1 MAITG
6 RRRCSLA
13 RAAKGFP
20 IHALLRFAAVRTI
33 PPRTTLGNA
42 RPTRR
47 ALGTFDA
54 TAASAMSRDSVEPSA
69 GVGVLKRSLANAPV
83 FKSISAHLMDE
94 PPTSIPRPKG
104 EVVNLSHAFC
114 FTCRPRVND
123 PIITPNM
130 NLIDT
135 QFATRR
141 NVALQPG
148 TLLAALL
155 DRLTRTLGKN
165 PDTATARDIYDALSL
180 AVREELT
187 LRWLATQRRV
197 ANAHV
202 KRVCYFSVEYLPGR
216 SLLNALSS
224 LEGGLLQEA
233 RAALRE
239 LGYDLDDIADQEVD
253 PGLGNG
259 GLGRLAACFLDSLA
273 TLQYPAVG
281 YGIRY
286 DYGIFTQVIGPDGGQ
301 REVASSWL
309 RLRNVW
315 ETPRGNVR
323 FTVRFGGRIDA
334 EETGAPGDLG
344 RWVGTSDIY
353 AIGFD
358 QLIPGNR
365 GPTVNHLRLWSGR
378 AITPFHI
385 DAFNAGDYAAAV
397 QEQVDAKN
405 LSRVLYPD
413 DSTPQGKELRLK
425 QQYFFVSASLQ
436 DILAT
441 HLSEGRSLASMPDSI
456 AIQLN
461 DTHAA
466 VAIPELMRL
475 LVDEHGLSWNESWLI
490 TTRVFAYTNHT
501 LLPEALESW
510 PVAMFERLLPRH
522 LQIIYLINRDF
533 LQSVEARYP
542 GDDERRRSLSII
554 DDTGDR
560 RVRMAHL
567 AVIGS
572 HRVNGVAQLHSDL
585 MRQQVF
591 SGFAD
596 LYPDR
601 FINVTNG
608 IAVRRWL
615 KQSNPGLAALLTER
629 LGSAWENDLEE
640 IGRLIGAADDAEFR
654 RQFRGIKRTNKQR
667 LADEVMRR
675 TGVELSVNSLFDVQV
690 KRIHEYKRQLLNL
703 LYVVSRYRRIR
714 DNPRADIV
722 PRSVIFAGKA
732 APGYAMAK
740 SVIKLINNVAR
751 TVDADPLARGK
762 LQVAFLPDYDVSLAQ
777 KIMPAADLSQQIST
791 AGMEASGTGN
801 MKLALNGAL
810 TIGTLDGANIEIR
823 DHVGAENVFIFGL
836 TADEV
841 AARRCAGYVPRRE
854 LDGNPELKSTLCLI
868 ESGFFSPGRPDDA
881 KPVVDRLLSDGEPF
895 MVLADFAA
903 YVRAQ
908 DRVDAL
914 YALEDEWS
922 YKAIVNCLNM
932 GYFSSD
938 RSIREYADRI
948 WGVKPVMKRREFD
961 RPCNNRFRSVLVR
974 RRQARAHIR
983 EARCAFV

>member
-1 MAITG
+1 
-6 RRRCSLA
+6 
-13 RAAKGFP
+13 
-20 IHALLRFAAVRTI
+20 
-33 PPRTTLGNA
+33 
-42 RPTRR
+42 
-47 ALGTFDA
+47 
-54 TAASAMSRDSVEPSA
+54 
-69 GVGVLKRSLANAPV
+69 
-83 FKSISAHLMDE
+83 
-94 PPTSIPRPKG
+94 
-104 EVVNLSHAFC
+104 
-114 FTCRPRVND
+114 
-123 PIITPNM
+123 M
-130 NLIDT
+130 NSIDT
-135 QFATRR
+135 QFTTRR

-148 TLLAALL
+148 TLQAALL
-155 DRLTRTLGKN
+155 ERLTRTLGKN
-165 PDTATARDIYDALSL
+165 PDSATARDIYDALSI

-197 ANAHV
+197 AQAHV

-224 LEGGLLQEA
+224 LEGDLLHEA
-233 RAALRE
+233 RTALRDMGHE
-239 LGYDLDDIADQEVD
+239 LEDIAAQEVD

-286 DYGIFTQVIGPDGGQ
+286 DYGIFTQVIGADGGQ

-315 ETPRGNVR
+315 EMPSGSVR
-323 FTVRFGGRIDA
+323 FTVRFGGRIKVPENA
-334 EETGAPGDLG
+334 ARVEQH
-344 RWVGTSDIY
+344 RWVDTTDIY

-358 QLIPGNR
+358 QLTPGNR
-365 GPTVNHLRLWSGR
+365 GLTVNHLRLWSGR

-385 DAFNAGDYAAAV
+385 DAFNAGDYPAAV
-397 QEQVDAKN
+397 QEQLEAKN

-441 HLSEGRSLASMPDSI
+441 HLSEERSLASMPDSI

-461 DTHAA
+461 DTHPA

-475 LVDEHGLSWNESWLI
+475 LIDEHGLSWSESWGI
-490 TTRVFAYTNHT
+490 TTRVFSYTNHT
-501 LLPEALESW
+501 LLPEALETWS
-510 PVAMFERLLPRH
+510 VAMFERLLPRH

-533 LQSVEARYP
+533 LQSVESRYP
-542 GDDERRRSLSII
+542 GDLDRRRRLSII
-554 DDTGDR
+554 DDEGDR

-585 MRQQVF
+585 MRKHVF

-615 KQSNPGLAALLTER
+615 KQSNPGLSALLTER

-640 IGRLIGAADDAEFR
+640 LGRLTGAADDPEFR

-667 LADEVMRR
+667 LADEIMKR
-675 TGVELSVNSLFDVQV
+675 TGVEISVNSMFDVQV

-703 LYVVSRYRRIR
+703 LYVVTRYRRIR
-714 DNPRADIV
+714 ENPSADVV
-722 PRSVIFAGKA
+722 PRTVIFAGKA

-740 SVIKLINNVAR
+740 AIIKLINNVAR
-751 TVDADPLARGK
+751 TIEADPAMRDK
-762 LQVAFLPDYDVSLAQ
+762 LRVVFLPDYDVSLAQ

-823 DHVGAENVFIFGL
+823 DHVGAENMFIFGL
-836 TADEV
+836 TAEQV
-841 AARRCAGYVPRRE
+841 AARRSDYQPRRE
-854 LDGNPELKSTLCLI
+854 LDANPELKSTLELI
-868 ESGFFSPGRPDDA
+868 ESGFFSLGRPDDA
-881 KPVVDRLLSDGEPF
+881 KPVVSRLLSDGEPF
-895 MVLADFAA
+895 LVLADFAA
-903 YVRAQ
+903 YALAQ
-908 DRVDAL
+908 DQVDAL
-914 YALEDEWS
+914 YVSEDEWS
-922 YKAIVNCLNM
+922 QKAIVNCLNM

-948 WGVKPVMKRREFD
+948 WAVKPV
-961 RPCNNRFRSVLVR
+961 V
-974 RRQARAHIR
+974 
-983 EARCAFV
+983 

>member
-1 MAITG
+1 M
-6 RRRCSLA
+6 
-13 RAAKGFP
+13 
-20 IHALLRFAAVRTI
+20 
-33 PPRTTLGNA
+33 NA
-42 RPTRR
+42 
-47 ALGTFDA
+47 
-54 TAASAMSRDSVEPSA
+54 
-69 GVGVLKRSLANAPV
+69 
-83 FKSISAHLMDE
+83 
-94 PPTSIPRPKG
+94 
-104 EVVNLSHAFC
+104 
-114 FTCRPRVND
+114 
-123 PIITPNM
+123 
-130 NLIDT
+130 IDT
-135 QFATRR
+135 QFSTRR
-141 NVALQPG
+141 NAALQPG
-148 TLLAALL
+148 TLQAALL

-165 PDTATARDIYDALSL
+165 PDSATARDIYDALSL

-224 LEGGLLQEA
+224 LEGGLLHEA
-233 RAALRE
+233 RTALRDM
-239 LGYDLDDIADQEVD
+239 GYDLDDIAAQEVD

-273 TLQYPAVG
+273 TLQYPAAG

-286 DYGIFTQVIGPDGGQ
+286 DYGIFTQVIGADGGQ

-323 FTVRFGGRIDA
+323 YTVRFGGRIEA
-334 EETGAPGDLG
+334 E
-344 RWVGTSDIY
+344 RWVGTTDIY

-365 GPTVNHLRLWSGR
+365 SPTVNHLRLWSGR

-385 DAFNAGDYAAAV
+385 DAFNAGNYAAAV
-397 QEQVDAKN
+397 QEQMEAKN

-441 HLSEGRSLASMPDSI
+441 HLSENRPLASLPESI

-461 DTHAA
+461 DTHPA

-475 LVDEHGLSWNESWLI
+475 LIDEHGLSWSESWLI
-490 TTRVFAYTNHT
+490 STAVFSYTNHT
-501 LLPEALESW
+501 LLPEALETW
-510 PVAMFERLLPRH
+510 PVAMFEHLLPRH
-522 LQIIYLINRDF
+522 LQIIYLVNRDF
-533 LQSVEARYP
+533 LQSVEARFP
-542 GDDERRRSLSII
+542 GDNDRRRRLSII
-554 DDTGDR
+554 DDDADR

-567 AVIGS
+567 AIVGS

-585 MRQQVF
+585 MRKHVF

-615 KQSNPGLAALLTER
+615 KQSNPGLSALLSEH

-640 IGRLIGAADDAEFR
+640 LGRLTGAAEDAEFR

-667 LADEVMRR
+667 LADEVVRR
-675 TGVELSVNSLFDVQV
+675 TGVELSLNSLFDVQV

-703 LYVVSRYRRIR
+703 LYVVMRYRRIR
-714 DNPRADIV
+714 DNPRADVV

-740 SVIKLINNVAR
+740 AIIKLINNVAR
-751 TVDADPLARGK
+751 TVNSDPAVRDK
-762 LQVAFLPDYDVSLAQ
+762 LRVVFLPDYDVSLAQ

-841 AARRCAGYVPRRE
+841 ASRRAAGYQPRRE
-854 LDGNPELKSTLCLI
+854 LDANPELKATLDLI
-868 ESGFFSPGRPDDA
+868 DSGFFSPERPDDA
-881 KPVVDRLLSDGEPF
+881 KPVVSRLLCDGEPF
-895 MVLADFAA
+895 LVLADFAA
-903 YVRAQ
+903 YARAQ
-908 DRVDAL
+908 DQVDAL
-914 YALEDEWS
+914 YVREDDWS
-922 YKAIVNCLNM
+922 RKAIINCLNM

-938 RSIREYADRI
+938 RSVREYADRI
-948 WGVKPVMKRREFD
+948 WAVKPVM
-961 RPCNNRFRSVLVR
+961 
-974 RRQARAHIR
+974 
-983 EARCAFV
+983 

>member
-1 MAITG
+1 M
-6 RRRCSLA
+6 
-13 RAAKGFP
+13 
-20 IHALLRFAAVRTI
+20 
-33 PPRTTLGNA
+33 
-42 RPTRR
+42 
-47 ALGTFDA
+47 
-54 TAASAMSRDSVEPSA
+54 
-69 GVGVLKRSLANAPV
+69 RS
-83 FKSISAHLMDE
+83 
-94 PPTSIPRPKG
+94 
-104 EVVNLSHAFC
+104 
-114 FTCRPRVND
+114 
-123 PIITPNM
+123 
-130 NLIDT
+130 IDT

-141 NVALQPG
+141 HAALQPG
-148 TLLAALL
+148 TLHAALL
-155 DRLTRTLGKN
+155 ERLTRTLGKN
-165 PDTATARDIYDALSL
+165 PESAGARDVYDALSL

-216 SLLNALSS
+216 SLVNALSC
-224 LEGGLLQEA
+224 LDGDLLQEA
-233 RAALRE
+233 RTALRDM
-239 LGYDLDDIADQEVD
+239 GHDLDDIAAQEVD

-323 FTVRFGGRIDA
+323 FTVRFGGRIQA
-334 EETGAPGDLG
+334 EETPAPDDMG

-397 QEQVDAKN
+397 REQVEAKN

-461 DTHAA
+461 DTHPA

-554 DDTGDR
+554 DDGGDR

-591 SGFAD
+591 CGFAD

-615 KQSNPGLAALLTER
+615 KQSNPGLSALLTER

-675 TGVELSVNSLFDVQV
+675 TGVELNVNSLFDVQV

-703 LYVVSRYRRIR
+703 LYVVTRYRRIR

-722 PRSVIFAGKA
+722 PRNVIFAGKA

-740 SVIKLINNVAR
+740 AIIKLINNVAR
-751 TVDADPLARGK
+751 TIDADPAVRDK
-762 LQVAFLPDYDVSLAQ
+762 LRVAFLPDYDVSLAQ

-836 TADEV
+836 TAQEV
-841 AARRCAGYVPRRE
+841 AARRAAGYQPRRE
-854 LDGNPELKSTLCLI
+854 LDANPDLKRTLDLI
-868 ESGFFSPGRPDDA
+868 ESGFFSPGRPHDA

-895 MVLADFAA
+895 LVLADFAA
-903 YVRAQ
+903 YARAQ
-908 DRVDAL
+908 DHVDAL
-914 YALEDEWS
+914 FVREDDWS
-922 YKAIVNCLNM
+922 HKAIINCLNM

-948 WGVKPVMKRREFD
+948 WAVKPV
-961 RPCNNRFRSVLVR
+961 
-974 RRQARAHIR
+974 I
-983 EARCAFV
+983 

>member
-1 MAITG
+1 
-6 RRRCSLA
+6 
-13 RAAKGFP
+13 
-20 IHALLRFAAVRTI
+20 
-33 PPRTTLGNA
+33 
-42 RPTRR
+42 
-47 ALGTFDA
+47 
-54 TAASAMSRDSVEPSA
+54 
-69 GVGVLKRSLANAPV
+69 
-83 FKSISAHLMDE
+83 
-94 PPTSIPRPKG
+94 
-104 EVVNLSHAFC
+104 
-114 FTCRPRVND
+114 
-123 PIITPNM
+123 M
-130 NLIDT
+130 NSIDT
-135 QFATRR
+135 QLATRR

-148 TLLAALL
+148 MLSAALL
-155 DRLTRTLGKN
+155 DRLTRELGKS
-165 PDTATARDIYDALSL
+165 PDSATPRDIYDALSL

-216 SLLNALSS
+216 SLLNALYN
-224 LEGGLLQEA
+224 LGGDFVQEA
-233 RAALRE
+233 RSSLRAMGYE
-239 LGYDLDDIADQEVD
+239 LDEIADQEVD

-273 TLQYPAVG
+273 TLQYPAVA

-286 DYGIFTQVIGPDGGQ
+286 DYGIFTQVIGGDGGQ

-315 ETPRGNVR
+315 ETARGNARYV
-323 FTVRFGGRIDA
+323 VRFGGRSEAPADA
-334 EETGAPGDLG
+334 DGRAPH
-344 RWVGTSDIY
+344 RWADTTDIY

-365 GPTVNHLRLWSGR
+365 GPMVNHLRLWSGR

-385 DAFNAGDYAAAV
+385 DAFNAGNYADAV
-397 QEQVDAKN
+397 QEQVEAKN

-413 DSTPQGKELRLK
+413 DSTAQGKELRLK

-436 DILAT
+436 DMLVT
-441 HLSEGRSLASMPDSI
+441 HLGEERTLASLPESI

-461 DTHAA
+461 DTHPT
-466 VAIPELMRL
+466 VAIAELMRL
-475 LVDEHGLSWNESWLI
+475 LIDEHGLPWDESWRI
-490 TTRVFAYTNHT
+490 TTSVFSYTNHT
-501 LLPEALESW
+501 LLPEALETW

-522 LQIIYLINRDF
+522 LEIIYLINRDF
-533 LQSVEARYP
+533 LLSVEARYP
-542 GDDERRRSLSII
+542 GDQERQRRLSII
-554 DDTGDR
+554 TEEGDR

-572 HRVNGVAQLHSDL
+572 SRVNGVAQLHSDL
-585 MRQQVF
+585 MRQHVF
-591 SGFAD
+591 SGFAE

-629 LGSAWENDLEE
+629 LGLGWENDLEE
-640 IGRLIGAADDAEFR
+640 LGRLIGAADEPDFLR
-654 RQFRGIKRTNKQR
+654 HFRGIKRTNKQR

-675 TGVELSVNSLFDVQV
+675 TGVEISVDSLFDVQV

-703 LYVVSRYRRIR
+703 LYVVTRYRRIR
-714 DNPRADIV
+714 ENPQADFVPRA
-722 PRSVIFAGKA
+722 VIFAGKA

-740 SVIKLINNVAR
+740 AIVKLINNVAR
-751 TVDADPLARGK
+751 TIDSDPSVRDK
-762 LQVAFLPDYDVSLAQ
+762 LRVAFLPDYDVTLAQ

-823 DHVGAENVFIFGL
+823 DHVGSENIFIFGL

-841 AARRCAGYVPRRE
+841 AARRAAGYVPRRE
-854 LDGNPELKSTLCLI
+854 VEANAELKSTLDLI
-868 ESGFFSPGRPDDA
+868 ESGFFSPSRPDDA
-881 KPVVDRLLSDGEPF
+881 KPVVNRLLSDGEPF
-895 MVLADFAA
+895 LVLADFAA
-903 YVRAQ
+903 YDKAQ
-908 DRVDAL
+908 SQVDAL
-914 YALEDEWS
+914 YLQADSWNH
-922 YKAIVNCLNM
+922 KAAINCLSM
-932 GYFSSD
+932 GHFSSD

-948 WGVKPVMKRREFD
+948 WGVKPV
-961 RPCNNRFRSVLVR
+961 L
-974 RRQARAHIR
+974 
-983 EARCAFV
+983 

>member
-1 MAITG
+1 MY
-6 RRRCSLA
+6 S
-13 RAAKGFP
+13 
-20 IHALLRFAAVRTI
+20 
-33 PPRTTLGNA
+33 
-42 RPTRR
+42 
-47 ALGTFDA
+47 
-54 TAASAMSRDSVEPSA
+54 
-69 GVGVLKRSLANAPV
+69 
-83 FKSISAHLMDE
+83 
-94 PPTSIPRPKG
+94 
-104 EVVNLSHAFC
+104 
-114 FTCRPRVND
+114 
-123 PIITPNM
+123 
-130 NLIDT
+130 IDT
-135 QFATRR
+135 QFASRR
-141 NVALQPG
+141 NSALQPG
-148 TLLAALL
+148 TLHAALME
-155 DRLTRTLGKN
+155 RLTRTLGKN
-165 PDTATARDIYDALSL
+165 PESATARDIYDALSL

-197 ANAHV
+197 AKAHV

-216 SLLNALSS
+216 SLVNALSS
-224 LEGGLLQEA
+224 FEGGLLQEA
-233 RAALRE
+233 RAALRMMGHDIE
-239 LGYDLDDIADQEVD
+239 DIANQEID

-259 GLGRLAACFLDSLA
+259 GLGRLAACFLDSMA
-273 TLQYPAVG
+273 TLHYPAVG

-286 DYGIFTQVIGPDGGQ
+286 DYGIFTQVIGADGAQ
-301 REVASSWL
+301 REIASSWL

-323 FTVRFGGRIDA
+323 YTVKFGGRIEA
-334 EETGAPGDLG
+334 PENAAPGDLH
-344 RWVGTSDIY
+344 RWVGTNDIY

-378 AITPFHI
+378 AITPFHL

-397 QEQVDAKN
+397 QDQLEAKN

-441 HLSEGRSLASMPDSI
+441 HLSEGRSLASLPDAI

-461 DTHAA
+461 DTHPA

-475 LVDEHGLSWNESWLI
+475 LVDEQGLSWAESWQI
-490 TTRVFAYTNHT
+490 TNGVFSYTNHT
-501 LLPEALESW
+501 LLPEALETW
-510 PVAMFERLLPRH
+510 PVSMFERLLPRH
-522 LQIIYLINRDF
+522 LEIIYLINSDF
-533 LQSVEARYP
+533 LESVEARYP
-542 GDDERRRSLSII
+542 GDHDRRRRLSII
-554 DDTGDR
+554 DDGGDR

-572 HRVNGVAQLHSDL
+572 HRVNSAARLHSDL
-585 MRQQVF
+585 MRKHVF

-615 KQSNPGLAALLTER
+615 KQSNLGLSALLTER

-640 IGRLIGAADDAEFR
+640 LGRLIGAADDVEFR
-654 RQFRGIKRTNKQR
+654 RRFRGIKRTNKQR
-667 LADEVMRR
+667 LADEVLRR
-675 TGVELSVNSLFDVQV
+675 TGIEINVNSLFDVQV

-703 LYVVSRYRRIR
+703 LYVVTRYRRIR
-714 DNPRADIV
+714 ENPRADIV
-722 PRSVIFAGKA
+722 PRTVIFAGKA

-740 SVIKLINNVAR
+740 AIVKLINNVAGIINA
-751 TVDADPLARGK
+751 DAAVRDKLRVVFLA
-762 LQVAFLPDYDVSLAQ
+762 DYDVSLAQ

-823 DHVGAENVFIFGL
+823 DHVGAENMFIFGL
-836 TADEV
+836 TAEEV
-841 AARRCAGYVPRRE
+841 AARRPAYRPRAE
-854 LDGNPELKSTLCLI
+854 LDADPDLKATLSLL

-881 KPVVDRLLSDGEPF
+881 RPVVDRLLSDGEPF
-895 MVLADFAA
+895 LVLADYAA
-903 YVRAQ
+903 YARAQ
-908 DRVDAL
+908 DQVDAL
-914 YALEDEWS
+914 YVQEDAWS

-948 WGVKPVMKRREFD
+948 WAVKPV
-961 RPCNNRFRSVLVR
+961 L
-974 RRQARAHIR
+974 
-983 EARCAFV
+983 

>member
-1 MAITG
+1 M
-6 RRRCSLA
+6 
-13 RAAKGFP
+13 
-20 IHALLRFAAVRTI
+20 
-33 PPRTTLGNA
+33 
-42 RPTRR
+42 
-47 ALGTFDA
+47 
-54 TAASAMSRDSVEPSA
+54 DS
-69 GVGVLKRSLANAPV
+69 
-83 FKSISAHLMDE
+83 
-94 PPTSIPRPKG
+94 
-104 EVVNLSHAFC
+104 
-114 FTCRPRVND
+114 
-123 PIITPNM
+123 
-130 NLIDT
+130 IDT
-135 QFATRR
+135 QFANRR

-148 TLLAALL
+148 TLQAALL

-165 PDTATARDIYDALSL
+165 PDSATARDIYDALSL

-197 ANAHV
+197 SNAHV

-233 RAALRE
+233 RTALRG
-239 LGYDLDDIADQEVD
+239 LGYDLEYIAAQEVD

-286 DYGIFTQVIGPDGGQ
+286 DYGIFTQIIGPDGGQ

-315 ETPRGNVR
+315 ETPRSNVR
-323 FTVRFGGRIDA
+323 YTVRFGGRI
-334 EETGAPGDLG
+334 EPRSNTGPGDG
-344 RWVGTSDIY
+344 QGWVDTDDIF

-365 GPTVNHLRLWSGR
+365 GSTVNHLRLWSGR

-397 QEQVDAKN
+397 REQVAAKN

-441 HLSEGRSLASMPDSI
+441 QLSEGRSLATLPDSV

-461 DTHAA
+461 DTHPT

-475 LVDEHGLSWNESWLI
+475 LIDEHGLPWLESWQI
-490 TTRVFAYTNHT
+490 TTRVFSYTNHT
-501 LLPEALESW
+501 LLPEALETW
-510 PVAMFERLLPRH
+510 PVEMFERLLPRH

-533 LQSVEARYP
+533 LHSVEERYP
-542 GDDERRRSLSII
+542 GDHERRRRLSII
-554 DDTGDR
+554 DDGSDR

-572 HRVNGVAQLHSDL
+572 HRVNGVARLHTEL
-585 MRQQVF
+585 MRKHVF
-591 SGFAD
+591 SGFAE

-608 IAVRRWL
+608 ISVRRWL
-615 KQSNPGLAALLTER
+615 KQSNPGLSSLLTEH

-640 IGRLIGAADDAEFR
+640 LGRLTAAADDSEFR
-654 RQFRGIKRTNKQR
+654 RQFREIKRSNKQR
-667 LADEVMRR
+667 LAEEVMQR
-675 TGVELSVNSLFDVQV
+675 TGVEINVDSLFDVQV

-703 LYVVSRYRRIR
+703 LYVVTRYRRIR
-714 DNPRADIV
+714 ENPRVDIA
-722 PRSVIFAGKA
+722 PRTVIFAGKA

-740 SVIKLINNVAR
+740 AVIKLINNVAR
-751 TVDADPLARGK
+751 TIDSDPIMRDK
-762 LQVAFLPDYDVSLAQ
+762 LRVVFLPDYDVSLAQ

-810 TIGTLDGANIEIR
+810 TIGTMDGANIEIR
-823 DHVGAENVFIFGL
+823 DHVGAENVYIFGL
-836 TADEV
+836 TAEEV
-841 AARRCAGYVPRRE
+841 ADRRAAGYQPRRE
-854 LDGNPELKSTLCLI
+854 LDANPDLKISLDLI
-868 ESGFFSPGRPDDA
+868 DSGYFSPERPDDA
-881 KPVVDRLLSDGEPF
+881 KPVVNRLLSEGEPF
-895 MVLADFAA
+895 LVLADFAA
-903 YVRAQ
+903 YALAQ
-908 DRVDAL
+908 DQVDAL
-914 YALEDEWS
+914 YRQEEEWS
-922 YKAIVNCLNM
+922 RKAIINCLNM

-938 RSIREYADRI
+938 RSIRDYADRI
-948 WGVKPVMKRREFD
+948 WAVKPVM
-961 RPCNNRFRSVLVR
+961 
-974 RRQARAHIR
+974 
-983 EARCAFV
+983 